1 MPELSIMQRSNK
13 FQDTLPLTYVTTYV
27 CTQFAIIALTI
38 TTIMTYYESSK
49 YPPTIQARNN
59 KNFCNLW
66 NNFYLVFT
74 IKSISKLNR
83 KKTIF
88 PAVLSHSALAP
99 PALPRPHSRE
109 REKKAS
115 FYCLPSQFFLRIGRA
130 RDVCHS
136 INIFAQAHRT

>member
-49 YPPTIQARNN
+49 YPPTIQARN

-83 KKTIF
+83 KKKQSFLLYFRIARW
-88 PAVLSHSALAP
+88 P
-99 PALPRPHSRE
+99 LPRCHAHIRE
-109 REKKAS
+109 REKKKAS

>member
-38 TTIMTYYESSK
+38 TSIMTYYESSK
-49 YPPTIQARNN
+49 YPPTIQARN

-74 IKSISKLNR
+74 IKSISKLN

-109 REKKAS
+109 RERKKLA
-115 FYCLPSQFFLRIGRA
+115 FTACRAIFFKNWPRA
-130 RDVCHS
+130 RRLS
-136 INIFAQAHRT
+136 LN